1 MLNMTKVKLE
11 VISDADMYLFHEKG
25 MRGEVSY
32 ISKIYSKAN
41 NKYLKSHNLK
51 QESNHIIYLDA
62 NNLYGFAMSKFLPTG
77 GFKWIDPKEFNLN
90 KYNNNS
96 VKGCVSEVDP
106 TYPKKLLE
114 LNNDYPLAPDKI
126 EINREILSKY
136 QLLLIFITFLL
147 AVVKKLVLNFF
158 DDEEYVLH

>member
-1 MLNMTKVKLE
+1 MFRKL
-11 VISDADMYLFHEKG
+11 I
-25 MRGEVSY
+25 
-32 ISKIYSKAN
+32 
-41 NKYLKSHNLK
+41 
-51 QESNHIIYLDA
+51 QHIL
-62 NNLYGFAMSKFLPTG
+62 
-77 GFKWIDPKEFNLN
+77 
-90 KYNNNS
+90 
-96 VKGCVSEVDP
+96 
-106 TYPKKLLE
+106 KKLLK